1 MLINTLDFL
10 LDANAF
16 SLLFFNEP
24 LLEKCPNTEFFW
36 SVLSRIPTRKDSA
49 FGHFSRS
56 ECYISNQEEVE
67 EETVLEK
74 ASFLMP
80 LKETTKNIVIG
91 RISLNTTHSKHVAVE
106 EKQRELARKTQT
118 QIQTQT

>member
-1 MLINTLDFL
+1 MNHCLKSVQIR
-10 LDANAF
+10 
-16 SLLFFNEP
+16 S
-24 LLEKCPNTEFFW
+24 FFW
-36 SVLSRIPTRKDSA
+36 SVLSCIRTRKDSV

-56 ECYISNQEEVE
+56 ECYRSNQEEVE
-67 EETVLEK
+67 EETVLKK

>member
-1 MLINTLDFL
+1 MLITHSTFYWTLTLSACYFL
-10 LDANAF
+10 LNHCF
-16 SLLFFNEP
+16 KSVKIRF
-24 LLEKCPNTEFFW
+24 FFW
-36 SVLSRIPTRKDSA
+36 SVLSRIRTRKDSV

-56 ECYISNQEEVE
+56 ECYRSNQGEVE
-67 EETVLEK
+67 EEAFLIK
-74 ASFLMP
+74 ASFLMA
-80 LKETTKNIVIG
+80 LKETRKNIVIG